1 MKSCLKV
8 ELNLCKLKTAAVC
21 RDFVIWN
28 YLGIV
33 LTFISR
39 ANYLIMQLDGGGDL
53 VRACLAGGAANGRY
67 SLKIGSGF
75 RPSATHDR

>member
-39 ANYLIMQLDGGGDL
+39 ANYLIMQLDGVDL
-53 VRACLAGGAANGRY
+53 VRACLAGGAANGGY

>member
-39 ANYLIMQLDGGGDL
+39 ANYLIMQLDGGGSGKSL
-53 VRACLAGGAANGRY
+53 FGGR
-67 SLKIGSGF
+67 GSKWGIQSKN
-75 RPSATHDR
+75 RKRIQTISNP